1 MNSSQYEFRAVA
13 TRRKDGRK
21 VWERSVSRAVPGKES
36 YEACGKFGVSC
47 IIDHMHEDL
56 RLVLAGMFEEAGS
69 DLARTLAG
77 KPADGAAAP
86 GGKAGP
92 PPAASGEQVDET
104 IRKILEEK

>member
-1 MNSSQYEFRAVA
+1 
-13 TRRKDGRK
+13 
-21 VWERSVSRAVPGKES
+21 
-36 YEACGKFGVSC
+36 
-47 IIDHMHEDL
+47 
-56 RLVLAGMFEEAGS
+56 MFEEAGS

-77 KPADGAAAP
+77 RPADGAAAP